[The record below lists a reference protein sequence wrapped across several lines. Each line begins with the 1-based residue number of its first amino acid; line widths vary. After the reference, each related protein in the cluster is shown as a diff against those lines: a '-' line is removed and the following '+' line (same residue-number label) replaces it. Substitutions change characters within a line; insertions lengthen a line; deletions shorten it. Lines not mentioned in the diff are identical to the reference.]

1 MPRGFPA
8 DAETIELG
16 KHVCWVSLF
25 VILQQAQATRALAS
39 RWGSPNQPIREDVA
53 YPMPT
58 MTFERCDSGCGKFDH
73 NAYTPANP
81 GDLGEPLRSAD
92 DSQVNIT
99 SYSPRRVDAPPR
111 ELTCA
116 RFREVAKARGWTL
129 DWLVSQVGRSI
140 EEPTRTLQR
149 LLKESSPDTVIP
161 YMCLIE
167 LVKGATLSPPASAGE
182 PVCKCGCGG
191 AVTGRQQYATPYCRL
206 KASRRRP
213 KLSQD

>member
-1 MPRGFPA
+1 
-8 DAETIELG
+8 
-16 KHVCWVSLF
+16 
-25 VILQQAQATRALAS
+25 
-39 RWGSPNQPIREDVA
+39 
-53 YPMPT
+53 MPT

-149 LLKESSPDTVIP
+149 LLKESSPGTVIP

-167 LVKGATLSPPASAGE
+167 LVKGATLPPPG
-182 PVCKCGCGG
+182 
-191 AVTGRQQYATPYCRL
+191 L
-206 KASRRRP
+206 RRRASLQVWLWRSGHRAAAVRHP
-213 KLSQD
+213 VLSIEGFPATAETQP